1 MRHKKTIN
9 LLKDYFST
17 TNNDWMITQLEIL
30 ETEIEM
36 DILTENIKLLNTR
49 NDELLWMIQQ
59 ETRSTQ
65 G

>member
-1 MRHKKTIN
+1 MKHKKTIN

-17 TNNDWMITQLEIL
+17 TDNDWMIIQLEIL

>member
-59 ETRSTQ
+59 
-65 G
+65 

>member
-36 DILTENIKLLNTR
+36 DILTENINLLNTR
-49 NDELLWMIQQ
+49 
-59 ETRSTQ
+59 R
-65 G
+65 

>member
-49 NDELLWMIQQ
+49 NDELRWMIQQ
-59 ETRSTQ
+59 
-65 G
+65 